1 MINRIFTILIALIL
15 LVLLSIVSS
24 PRALGQTPPVSLSP
38 PIDIPASEESAV
50 PVPELP
56 LPAPVST
63 ESTPTPATPHDICKE
78 IHWIVNV
85 RDCQDD
91 GCSDVCGCQF
101 GYEWEDCCGNRGES
115 DIAGF
120 RQWLRPGIPVCVMV
134 HGSFVPEE
142 TVYTDC
148 RNTFL
153 WLRGAAPRRE
163 LQMVFLSWPSD
174 GIFTL
179 NGEVALSSLVPGLD
193 VAILGRRAEKNGQ
206 LLARLVQLLPPES
219 PVCLIGHS
227 HGARIVSSAL
237 HLIGGGCQGD
247 VRISDG
253 PSHRLRTILAAAAID
268 HDWFVSGQRYDHALR
283 ATECMLNLRCR
294 HDWALSVY
302 PLRELFSRHALGR
315 GGFSEQDLEELGEDA
330 QRLSELD
337 VTPYTQ
343 RGHIWPK
350 YYEHPQL
357 AQSLVPWVYFD

>member
-24 PRALGQTPPVSLSP
+24 PR
-38 PIDIPASEESAV
+38 
-50 PVPELP
+50 
-56 LPAPVST
+56 
-63 ESTPTPATPHDICKE
+63 
-78 IHWIVNV
+78 IVNV